1 MDNPQQIIQTT
12 ETIITDII
20 GHYGWMFIAAFAVL
34 LFKDVVANVLAGM
47 TFMFGHDFDPDD
59 IVYIGGEKKARI
71 IRQTPTKTV
80 FHLIDTDRKLIVPN
94 TALYSL
100 RRMKPTKER
109 NNENN
114 DVGLGPRCTNI
125 GMWPLVAVLLGSKR

>member
-1 MDNPQQIIQTT
+1 MDNPQQIIETT
-12 ETIITDII
+12 ETIITDMI

-34 LFKDVVANVLAGM
+34 LFKNVVSNVLDGLM
-47 TFMFGHDFDPDD
+47 FMFGHDFDVDD

-80 FHLIDTDRKLIVPN
+80 FHLIETDRKLVVPN

-100 RRMKPTKER
+100 KIEKVLPGS
-109 NNENN
+109 NNGQE
-114 DVGLGPRCTNI
+114 L
-125 GMWPLVAVLLGSKR
+125 

>member
-1 MDNPQQIIQTT
+1 MDNPQQIIETT
-12 ETIITDII
+12 ETIITDMI
-20 GHYGWMFIAAFAVL
+20 GHYGWMFIAAFAML
-34 LFKDVVANVLAGM
+34 LFKNVVSNVLDGLM
-47 TFMFGHDFDPDD
+47 FMFGHDFDVDD

-100 RRMKPTKER
+100 RIEK
-109 NNENN
+109 
-114 DVGLGPRCTNI
+114 
-125 GMWPLVAVLLGSKR
+125 VLPGSGDREDS

>member
-1 MDNPQQIIQTT
+1 MDLSSPENIVKAT
-12 ETIITDII
+12 ETVVSDLI

-80 FHLIDTDRKLIVPN
+80 FHLIETDRKLIVPN
-94 TALYSL
+94 TALYNL
-100 RRMKPTKER
+100 RIEKVLPGSEEGKTTKGE
-109 NNENN
+109 
-114 DVGLGPRCTNI
+114 
-125 GMWPLVAVLLGSKR
+125 KK

>member
-1 MDNPQQIIQTT
+1 MDSPQQIIQTT

-47 TFMFGHDFDPDD
+47 TFMFGHDFDVDD

-94 TALYSL
+94 TALYNL
-100 RRMKPTKER
+100 RIEK
-109 NNENN
+109 
-114 DVGLGPRCTNI
+114 
-125 GMWPLVAVLLGSKR
+125 VLPGSCEDKANKGEEQ

>member
-1 MDNPQQIIQTT
+1 MDNPQQIIETT

-20 GHYGWMFIAAFAVL
+20 GHYGWMFLAAFAVL
-34 LFKDVVANVLAGM
+34 LFKNVVSNVLDGLL
-47 TFMFGHDFDPDD
+47 FMVGHDFDVDD

-80 FHLIDTDRKLIVPN
+80 FHLIDTDRKLVVPN

-100 RRMKPTKER
+100 KIEKVLPGANNGKE
-109 NNENN
+109 
-114 DVGLGPRCTNI
+114 L
-125 GMWPLVAVLLGSKR
+125 

>member
-1 MDNPQQIIQTT
+1 MDNPQQIIETT
-12 ETIITDII
+12 ETIVSDLI
-20 GHYGWMFIAAFAVL
+20 GHYGWMFLAAFAVL
-34 LFKDVVANVLAGM
+34 LFKNVVAELLAGL

-59 IVYIGGEKKARI
+59 IVYIGGTKKARI

-100 RRMKPTKER
+100 RIEKVLPRAHKECKDEEHI
-109 NNENN
+109 NSC
-114 DVGLGPRCTNI
+114 DG
-125 GMWPLVAVLLGSKR
+125 

>member
-1 MDNPQQIIQTT
+1 MNNPQQIIETT

-59 IVYIGGEKKARI
+59 IVYLGGEKKARI

-94 TALYSL
+94 TALYNL
-100 RRMKPTKER
+100 RIEKVLPGSCEDK
-109 NNENN
+109 
-114 DVGLGPRCTNI
+114 TNK
-125 GMWPLVAVLLGSKR
+125 GEKK

>member
-20 GHYGWMFIAAFAVL
+20 GHYGWMFLAAFAVL
-34 LFKDVVANVLAGM
+34 LFKNVVSNVLDGLL
-47 TFMFGHDFDPDD
+47 FMFGHDFDVDD
-59 IVYIGGEKKARI
+59 IVYLGGEKKARI

-80 FHLIDTDRKLIVPN
+80 FHLIETDRKLIVPN

-100 RRMKPTKER
+100 RIEK
-109 NNENN
+109 
-114 DVGLGPRCTNI
+114 
-125 GMWPLVAVLLGSKR
+125 VLPGSCEDKADKGEKK